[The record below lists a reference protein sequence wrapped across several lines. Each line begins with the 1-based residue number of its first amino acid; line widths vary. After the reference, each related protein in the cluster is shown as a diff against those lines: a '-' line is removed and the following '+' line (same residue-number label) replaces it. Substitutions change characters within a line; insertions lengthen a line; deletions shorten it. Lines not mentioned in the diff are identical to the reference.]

1 MKEKHIGGNESKGI
15 LYGEVEEFA
24 RAKIREYLQ
33 DLLEQEVTEWLGR
46 GKSERKGN
54 PKEQRGYRNGYG
66 KKRRFTL
73 SLGTIEICRPRVR
86 NLDERFVSRVLPL
99 FKRQSKEV
107 RDLIPELYLHGL
119 ASGDF
124 ELALRGLLG
133 EGAPL
138 SASSLQ
144 RLKEKWQGEYEQWKS
159 APIKRSGRGLPLG
172 RWDLCESWAG

>member
-1 MKEKHIGGNESKGI
+1 MTEKHIVGNESKRI
-15 LYGEVEEFA
+15 FYEELEEYA
-24 RAKIREYLQ
+24 RGKIREHLQ

-46 GKSERKGN
+46 EKSERKGN
-54 PKEQRGYRNGYG
+54 AMEQSGYRNGYG
-66 KKRRFTL
+66 KPRRFTTR
-73 SLGTIEICRPRVR
+73 LGTMEVRRPRVR
-86 NLDERFVSRVLPL
+86 NLDERFVSKVLPL

-107 RDLIPELYLHGL
+107 RGLIPELYLHGL

-159 APIKRSGRGLPLG
+159 TGIEEQDWCFRRS
-172 RWDLCESWAG
+172 